1 MPDGLFSS
9 HAAPRLRP
17 HAAPRPKP
25 FAAPRPR
32 LSPRLTLLLGAAL
45 LRAAVLAAAGTSLSL
60 LLPLDHP
67 LPAAFA
73 ESEHDGSEGGDGGGD
88 GGDGGDGS
96 GGSDGGSGSGSG
108 SGGGGDGSGGDGSG
122 GDDGGGG
129 GGEGSGEGG
138 EDGSGS
144 DDSGSDDGGSG
155 AKAADGAGTSGD
167 GASNAEG
174 SGSEFEAGE
183 VVVVGEG
190 PGTLAGAQSL
200 GFRLIEERPLAA
212 LGLSVLKLKTPASLD
227 ERRAVALL
235 HERFPRLI
243 ADVNSIYTPYKTQ
256 SAEVVSLP
264 APDYARRM
272 IGWSGGEGC
281 GAGFRIGMIDSAV
294 AGNLPALAGR
304 HLHQRSFVEPGMA
317 AGDTTHGTA
326 IAALLVGQAEPGHG
340 EEGGLLPSADLYA
353 ASIFER
359 RGERSEAS
367 ALAIAAALDW
377 MVQNHVP
384 VVNLSLS
391 GEANELMALAV
402 RQAVGRGTV
411 LVAAAGNGGPTAPPA
426 FPGALPQ
433 VIAVTAV
440 DQTGAVFAGAN
451 RGDYIAFAAPGVRIW
466 APGPDGAGHYQT
478 GTSFAAPFAVGTVA
492 LELMRGAPPDPAALS
507 RRLAS
512 HARALGPGGKNPIF
526 GYGLIQATAACEG
539 SASAD

>member
-1 MPDGLFSS
+1 MPDGL
-9 HAAPRLRP
+9 PNPL
-17 HAAPRPKP
+17 AAPRPK
-25 FAAPRPR
+25 ASPR
-32 LSPRLTLLLGAAL
+32 LSLLLGAAL
-45 LRAAVLAAAGTSLSL
+45 LRAALLASAGTSLSL
-60 LLPLDHP
+60 LISVDHP

-73 ESEHDGSEGGDGGGD
+73 ESEHDGTD
-88 GGDGGDGS
+88 
-96 GGSDGGSGSGSG
+96 GGSDGGSDGSTDGGTDGGTGGGSGDGSSG
-108 SGGGGDGSGGDGSG
+108 SGGSGGEDGGSGGEDGGGGSGGEGSSG
-122 GDDGGGG
+122 GDDH
-129 GGEGSGEGG
+129 G
-138 EDGSGS
+138 EDSSGG

-155 AKAADGAGTSGD
+155 ASSDGGNGAPAAGSAATSGD
-167 GASNAEG
+167 GASATG
-174 SGSEFEAGE
+174 ASGGGFEAGE
-183 VVVVGEG
+183 VVVVGDG
-190 PGTLAGAQSL
+190 PSTLAGAEGL
-200 GFRLIEERPLAA
+200 GFHLIEERPLAS
-212 LGLSVLKLKTPASLD
+212 LGLSILKLQPPASLD

-235 HERFPRLI
+235 HQRFPQLI
-243 ADVNSIYTPYKTQ
+243 ADVNSLYTPYETQ

-272 IGWSGGEGC
+272 IGWTGGEGC
-281 GAGFRIGMIDSAV
+281 GAGFRIGMVDSAV
-294 AGNLPALAGR
+294 AENVPALAGR
-304 HLHQRSFVEPGMA
+304 RLHQRSFVDPGMS

-326 IAALLVGQAEPGHG
+326 IAALLVGQAEPGHS

-353 ASIFER
+353 AAIFEKH
-359 RGERSEAS
+359 GGRSEAS

-391 GEANELMALAV
+391 GEANDLMALAIGRAV
-402 RQAVGRGTV
+402 RRGTV
-411 LVAAAGNGGPTAPPA
+411 IVAAAGNGGPAAPPA

-492 LELMRGAPPDPAALS
+492 LELMRGAPADPQTLS
-507 RRLAS
+507 RHLAS
-512 HARALGPGGKNPIF
+512 HARALGPAGKNPIF